1 MATKAPAQASPI
13 VPAEIWELL
22 GPPPV
27 LSTED
32 TNKYEKALLGFAQCV
47 RPKDFIEWMW
57 VRDLADERL
66 EIQRQRV
73 FKIRLVEE
81 AHKAK
86 LTRTTAVTE
95 ARLVSEVWG
104 LCVTARS
111 VLSPNPLKTKLK
123 AEREKKLQAD
133 IDKLVAESEKKLALL
148 NKLPTDADY
157 ASALKD
163 WIVFY
168 EQADKLQSTAQK
180 RFDAIL
186 EQLDRHREGLG
197 RRLRQVSDD
206 IIDGEF
212 EEAPGHLQE
221 DEVAPA
227 PRSKAIIDPPVTSPS
242 TAREPSAPIEP
253 VTSPM
258 ETPVPAPSTDSTMPV
273 HKPDAVGESSAA
285 GRERMLPSIAVAVP
299 PRTRSRLVGPP

>member
-95 ARLVSEVWG
+95 AGW
-104 LCVTARS
+104 
-111 VLSPNPLKTKLK
+111 
-123 AEREKKLQAD
+123 
-133 IDKLVAESEKKLALL
+133 
-148 NKLPTDADY
+148 
-157 ASALKD
+157 
-163 WIVFY
+163 
-168 EQADKLQSTAQK
+168 
-180 RFDAIL
+180 
-186 EQLDRHREGLG
+186 
-197 RRLRQVSDD
+197 
-206 IIDGEF
+206 
-212 EEAPGHLQE
+212 
-221 DEVAPA
+221 
-227 PRSKAIIDPPVTSPS
+227 
-242 TAREPSAPIEP
+242 
-253 VTSPM
+253 
-258 ETPVPAPSTDSTMPV
+258 
-273 HKPDAVGESSAA
+273 
-285 GRERMLPSIAVAVP
+285 
-299 PRTRSRLVGPP
+299 